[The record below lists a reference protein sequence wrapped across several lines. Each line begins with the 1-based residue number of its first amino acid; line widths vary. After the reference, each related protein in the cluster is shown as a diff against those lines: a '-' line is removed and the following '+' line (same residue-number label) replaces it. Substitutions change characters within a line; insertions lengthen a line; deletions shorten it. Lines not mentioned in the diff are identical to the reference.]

1 MVGIEMHLETFFF
14 FLSTP
19 EAGVMTYGFVTGRP
33 CNDRYY
39 CNIFQNFP
47 ENILNGAI

>member
-14 FLSTP
+14 LFTS
-19 EAGVMTYGFVTGRP
+19 EAGVMTYGFVIGRP
-33 CNDRYY
+33 CSERYY
-39 CNIFQNFP
+39 WNIFQNFP

>member
-14 FLSTP
+14 LSSP
-19 EAGVMTYGFVTGRP
+19 EAGVMTYGFVMGRP

-39 CNIFQNFP
+39 QNIFQNFP